1 MKTVLLIG
9 KNGFLGSRIFFFL
22 KKKKFK
28 IIAPNRKEL
37 DLLSKNSIKKFI
49 NKNLNCNIDYI
60 INSAAYIG
68 GQGLIENNSMK
79 VMISNTQMTINLHEI
94 IKNFNLSIKKI
105 IFIGSA
111 CAYPNSNIILKEKN
125 FWDGKMFE
133 GVESYGIVK
142 KFDFIY
148 QKEIKKKFNINYLHY
163 SLANLYGPDDKF
175 DIASSHVLG
184 SLVSKIFTAKKKK
197 LPSVEVWGTGRP
209 VRDFLYIDDAALIIS
224 RTFEKMNGLVNVGSG
239 KSITIKNLA
248 YLIASLCKY
257 KGKIFFNKE
266 KADGVQY
273 KVLSN
278 AMLSKYYNVNKF
290 TSLRNGI
297 IRTLRWFKVNML

>member
-22 KKKKFK
+22 KKRKFK
-28 IIAPNRKEL
+28 IIDQNRKQL
-37 DLLSKNSIKKFI
+37 NLLSKNSIKKFI

-68 GQGLIENNSMK
+68 GQGLIENNSIK

-111 CAYPNSNIILKEKN
+111 CAYPNSNTILKEKN

-148 QKEIKKKFNINYLHY
+148 QKEIKKKFNIDYLHY
-163 SLANLYGPDDKF
+163 SLANLYGPNDKF
-175 DIASSHVLG
+175 DIVSSHVLG
-184 SLVSKIFTAKKKK
+184 SLISKIFIAKKKN

-224 RTFEKMNGLVNVGSG
+224 RTFEKINGLVNIGSG
-239 KSITIKNLA
+239 KSITIKKLA

-257 KGKIFFNKE
+257 KGEIFFNKK

-278 AMLSKYYNVNKF
+278 AMLNKHYNVNKL
-290 TSLRNGI
+290 TPLRNGI
-297 IRTLRWFKVNML
+297 MHTLRWCKVNLL

>member
-28 IIAPNRKEL
+28 IIAPNRKQL
-37 DLLSKNSIKKFI
+37 DLLSKKNIKKFI
-49 NKNLNCNIDYI
+49 NRNLNSNINYI

-111 CAYPNSNIILKEKN
+111 CAYPNSNTILKEKN
-125 FWDGKMFE
+125 FWDGQMFE

-148 QKEIKKKFNINYLHY
+148 QKEIKKKFNINYLNY
-163 SLANLYGPDDKF
+163 SLANLYGPNDKF
-175 DIASSHVLG
+175 DIANSHVLG

-209 VRDFLYIDDAALIIS
+209 VRDFLYIDDAALVIS

-248 YLIASLCKY
+248 HLIANLCKY
-257 KGKIFFNKE
+257 KGKIFFNRK
-266 KADGVQY
+266 KADGVQH

-278 AMLSKYYNVNKF
+278 ALLSKYYNVNEF